1 MQHAT
6 HAYQKTALETASL
19 RDLESNLL
27 FKSAAHFQA
36 IRDNWDDRQ
45 EELGGAL
52 LFNRKLWTL
61 LLTSV
66 TRDDNPL
73 ASDVRKG
80 VANLGLFVMNQ
91 TIKLMSNPQPDVLGA
106 LININVRLATGLQG
120 KC

>member
-1 MQHAT
+1 M
-6 HAYQKTALETASL
+6 
-19 RDLESNLL
+19 ESNLL

-36 IRDNWDDRQ
+36 IRDNWGDRQ
-45 EELGGAL
+45 EELSGAL

-61 LLTSV
+61 LLSSV

-80 VANLGLFVMNQ
+80 VANLGVFVMNQ
-91 TIKLMSNPQPDVLGA
+91 TIKLMSKPEPEILGA

>member
-1 MQHAT
+1 M

-19 RDLESNLL
+19 RELESNLL

-36 IRDNWDDRQ
+36 IRDNWVDRQ
-45 EELGGAL
+45 EELSGAL

-61 LLTSV
+61 LLSSV

-80 VANLGLFVMNQ
+80 VANLGVFVMNQ
-91 TIKLMSNPQPDVLGA
+91 TIKLMSKPEPEVLGA

>member
-1 MQHAT
+1 MHHAT
-6 HAYQKTALETASL
+6 HAYQKTALETSSL
-19 RDLESNLL
+19 RELESNLL

-36 IRDNWDDRQ
+36 IHDNWNDRQ

-61 LLTSV
+61 LISSV

-73 ASDVRKG
+73 ATDIRQG